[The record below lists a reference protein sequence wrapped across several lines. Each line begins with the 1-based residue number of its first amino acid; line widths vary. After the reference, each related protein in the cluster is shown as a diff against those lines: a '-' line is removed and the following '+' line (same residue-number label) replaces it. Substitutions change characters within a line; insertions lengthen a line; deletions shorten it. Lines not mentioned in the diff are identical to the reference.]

1 MTGCLRAIVMAMVLW
16 VLLAAPFAQAEG
28 VAVQLKPVAMTA
40 ITEKGYQGRTTF
52 TPYIEVEDAAA
63 VERLCARLPRLMES
77 MLVALE
83 ERPVQLANVALDIAS
98 RQHMFKLMTD
108 GSVGTGV
115 FRAFY
120 LVQGSK
126 TRGEGTEAYFL
137 DGATRECTPI
147 RYLPWT
153 VSVPAAGALVEGAA
167 TASQAPALT
176 PSVDPG
182 APPAREIPPE
192 GAPSPLSEEELA
204 RAEAEL
210 LADLPE
216 PKPFPGAPPGARRG
230 APNTVV
236 MALVLLGLA
245 GGMMVVGSYVGY
257 RVAKIRRDRR
267 RRDRRM
273 AKKDRRTGVERRQR
287 ADGPPSSGE
296 RRSGDD
302 RRKVKDRRQT
312 EDRRT
317 QNDRRAESEAVA
329 HTETGPDTEN

>member
-1 MTGCLRAIVMAMVLW
+1 MLGI
-16 VLLAAPFAQAEG
+16 LLPAVSAHAES
-28 VAVQLKPVAMTA
+28 VALQLKPVAMTA

-52 TPYIEVEDAAA
+52 TPYIEVEDAKA
-63 VERLCARLPRLMES
+63 VERLCARLPRLMDGI
-77 MLVALE
+77 LVTLE

-98 RQHMFKLMTD
+98 RQHMFKLITD
-108 GSVGTGV
+108 GTIGTGV

-126 TRGEGTEAYFL
+126 SRGEGTEAYFL

-153 VSVPAAGALVEGAA
+153 TSVPVASAGDGGGVSAIPAPA
-167 TASQAPALT
+167 TA
-176 PSVDPG
+176 VDPS

-216 PKPFPGAPPGARRG
+216 PKPFPGAPPGARRE

-245 GGMMVVGSYVGY
+245 GVMMVVGSYVGY
-257 RVAKIRRDRR
+257 RVAKTRRDRR
-267 RRDRRM
+267 RLERRL
-273 AKKDRRTGVERRQR
+273 AKKDRRTGIERRQR
-287 ADGPPSSGE
+287 ADGPPAAGE

-302 RRKVKDRRQT
+302 RRKVDDRRKA
-312 EDRRT
+312 EDRRSKR
-317 QNDRRAESEAVA
+317 DRRAEADSGAPPEAA
-329 HTETGPDTEN
+329 AENDPDTEK